1 MTSQAPT
8 FTKPNRPLTWLIT
21 GCSSGLGLSIARI
34 ALSNNQIVIATSRDP
49 SRTPDLVAEIKQ
61 KGGEW
66 YKLDVDDPVAASEL
80 LSKLEVARCK
90 VDVLVNNA
98 GFAILSAVEQFS
110 DSELRAQM
118 ETVYFGPSRLIH
130 EFVPGMRERR
140 FGIVVNISSGAGL
153 EGRESM
159 GAYASA
165 KAAMDG
171 LCKVLSKEIA
181 PFNVRVLTVWLGVFN
196 TAFGSG
202 CLTAK
207 DPLPEDYNGSVVA
220 QMLELIKGGK
230 LVADGDK
237 DKAAKAI
244 YEVVQGEGVGTG
256 HESERFLPMGRDMI
270 PRLELVRDQLDHTLD
285 VFGAAA
291 GNVYI
296 DREE

>member
-1 MTSQAPT
+1 M
-8 FTKPNRPLTWLIT
+8 
-21 GCSSGLGLSIARI
+21 
-34 ALSNNQIVIATSRDP
+34 
-49 SRTPDLVAEIKQ
+49 
-61 KGGEW
+61 
-66 YKLDVDDPVAASEL
+66 
-80 LSKLEVARCK
+80 
-90 VDVLVNNA
+90 
-98 GFAILSAVEQFS
+98 
-110 DSELRAQM
+110 
-118 ETVYFGPSRLIH
+118 
-130 EFVPGMRERR
+130 
-140 FGIVVNISSGAGL
+140 
-153 EGRESM
+153 
-159 GAYASA
+159 
-165 KAAMDG
+165 
-171 LCKVLSKEIA
+171 
-181 PFNVRVLTVWLGVFN
+181 LTVWLGVFN

-256 HESERFLPMGRDMI
+256 HASERFLPMGRDMI

-296 DREE
+296 NREE